1 MTYEDLLVQLLTL
14 ETSQLKKSVT
24 VFDTDN
30 EEYYPLQPEIAFST
44 EECDALDVN
53 TPVLYL

>member
-1 MTYEDLLVQLLTL
+1 MTYEDLLVQLLML

-24 VFDTDN
+24 IFNVDE
-30 EEYYPLQPEIAFST
+30 EEYYPLQSEMAFST
-44 EECDALDVN
+44 EECDTLDVN

>member
-1 MTYEDLLVQLLTL
+1 MLDK
-14 ETSQLKKSVT
+14 SQLKNSVT

>member
-1 MTYEDLLVQLLTL
+1 MTYEDLLVQLLML

-24 VFDTDN
+24 IFNVN
-30 EEYYPLQPEIAFST
+30 EEEYYPLQSEMAFST
-44 EECDALDVN
+44 EECNALDVN